1 MKKLLLFSVALL
13 GLSVQA
19 RAQLVINEIM
29 QSNID
34 CIMDDI
40 NEFPDSWVELY
51 NTGTSAEN
59 LSQYSIG
66 LENDADAAWT
76 LPSYTVPANGYV
88 IIYCDKEA
96 TGMHADFRI
105 DSGKGALYLFKNGA
119 VADKFDKI
127 KKQPAPNIAYG
138 RKTDGASELGY
149 QLKPTPEETN
159 CGTLAETVL
168 GDPVFSQKGRVFTTN
183 QTITLTLS
191 LPDDAPEGTQIRYS
205 LDGSEPTERSP
216 KYTNPLTF
224 NSTRVVRAKLFCS
237 GCISPRSKTE
247 SYIFHGR
254 AQDMIV
260 ISIATDDK
268 YLNDNRIGI
277 LVEGTYQSG
286 KKNYEFDWR
295 RPINIEMFENSGE
308 ESFINQLC
316 ETRVQG
322 GATRSNK
329 MKSLAVYANKR
340 FGTKRLEHEFF
351 PTQKPGLTEFKS
363 LVLRNSGNDFD
374 YLYMR
379 DAVIQRSMALRQDLD
394 WQAWRPAI
402 VYINGKYD
410 GMRNIRERSNEDNIY
425 TNYDGLED
433 IDLLENWTELKEGTM
448 DNWNAFA
455 AFYNEHG
462 HTMAEYAERMDC
474 IEFINLMAMNLYY
487 NNQDFPGNNIVAWRP
502 RAEGGKWRW
511 IAKDTDFG
519 LGLYGS
525 SPTYNTIEWLYNNA
539 YDPDRSWG
547 NTYEATR
554 LFRRLME
561 DADFKREFID
571 RCAIYMGDFMNYAG
585 THEVWDPMYEMIKN
599 EYPHHRK
606 LINEWWPD
614 YQQEMNSINNWL
626 NQRTGSFY
634 TQLKNYYNLGTL
646 IDMKVN
652 NSVDDDVLQDVPF
665 YFNGVKL
672 TKGVFDG
679 KFFQNRS
686 VTLEGMAANGKKVT
700 GWTVEK
706 TVSGNTTT
714 TQVDGSQYSFT
725 MPSCT
730 MLKINAITGVDTGI
744 NDVEHDV
751 WTWTYADGSLSVKG
765 VQPGTR
771 VSLYDLSGI
780 LVDQQTAV
788 GTSLN
793 IAAPANRVYVL
804 KIGDE
809 AGVKLF
815 VE

>member
-88 IIYCDKEA
+88 VIYCDKEA

-105 DSGKGALYLFKNGA
+105 DSGKGALYLFKNGT

-351 PTQKPGLTEFKS
+351 PTQKPGLTEYKS

-448 DNWNAFA
+448 DNWNEFA

-780 LVDQQTAV
+780 LVDQQTAA

-804 KIGDE
+804 KVGDE

>member
-88 IIYCDKEA
+88 VIYCDKEA

-448 DNWNAFA
+448 DNWNEFA

-502 RAEGGKWRW
+502 RADGGKWRW

-686 VTLEGMAANGKKVT
+686 VTLEGTAANGKKVT

-765 VQPGTR
+765 VQPGMR

>member
-66 LENDADAAWT
+66 LENDAEAAWT

-88 IIYCDKEA
+88 VIYCDKEA

-105 DSGKGALYLFKNGA
+105 DSGKGALYLFKNGT

-351 PTQKPGLTEFKS
+351 PTQKPGLTEYKS

-448 DNWNAFA
+448 DNWNEFA

-780 LVDQQTAV
+780 LVEQQTAA

-793 IAAPANRVYVL
+793 IAAPANHVYVL
-804 KIGDE
+804 KVGDE

>member
-66 LENDADAAWT
+66 LENDANAAWT

-105 DSGKGALYLFKNGA
+105 DSGKGALYLFKNGT

-351 PTQKPGLTEFKS
+351 PTQRPGLTEFKS

-634 TQLKNYYNLGTL
+634 TQLKNHYNLGTL

-686 VTLEGMAANGKKVT
+686 VTLEGTAANGKKVT

-765 VQPGTR
+765 VQPGMR

-793 IAAPANRVYVL
+793 IAAPANRIYVL
-804 KIGDE
+804 KVGDE

>member
-1 MKKLLLFSVALL
+1 M
-13 GLSVQA
+13 
-19 RAQLVINEIM
+19 
-29 QSNID
+29 
-34 CIMDDI
+34 
-40 NEFPDSWVELY
+40 
-51 NTGTSAEN
+51 
-59 LSQYSIG
+59 
-66 LENDADAAWT
+66 
-76 LPSYTVPANGYV
+76 
-88 IIYCDKEA
+88 
-96 TGMHADFRI
+96 
-105 DSGKGALYLFKNGA
+105 
-119 VADKFDKI
+119 
-127 KKQPAPNIAYG
+127 
-138 RKTDGASELGY
+138 
-149 QLKPTPEETN
+149 
-159 CGTLAETVL
+159 
-168 GDPVFSQKGRVFTTN
+168 
-183 QTITLTLS
+183 
-191 LPDDAPEGTQIRYS
+191 
-205 LDGSEPTERSP
+205 
-216 KYTNPLTF
+216 
-224 NSTRVVRAKLFCS
+224 
-237 GCISPRSKTE
+237 
-247 SYIFHGR
+247 
-254 AQDMIV
+254 
-260 ISIATDDK
+260 
-268 YLNDNRIGI
+268 
-277 LVEGTYQSG
+277 
-286 KKNYEFDWR
+286 
-295 RPINIEMFENSGE
+295 
-308 ESFINQLC
+308 
-316 ETRVQG
+316 
-322 GATRSNK
+322 
-329 MKSLAVYANKR
+329 
-340 FGTKRLEHEFF
+340 
-351 PTQKPGLTEFKS
+351 
-363 LVLRNSGNDFD
+363 
-374 YLYMR
+374 
-379 DAVIQRSMALRQDLD
+379 
-394 WQAWRPAI
+394 
-402 VYINGKYD
+402 
-410 GMRNIRERSNEDNIY
+410 
-425 TNYDGLED
+425 
-433 IDLLENWTELKEGTM
+433 
-448 DNWNAFA
+448 
-455 AFYNEHG
+455 
-462 HTMAEYAERMDC
+462 
-474 IEFINLMAMNLYY
+474 
-487 NNQDFPGNNIVAWRP
+487 AWRP

-700 GWTVEK
+700 GWTVEQ

-730 MLKINAITGVDTGI
+730 MLKINAVTGVDTGI

-765 VQPGTR
+765 VQPGMR

-804 KIGDE
+804 KVGDE

>member
-66 LENDADAAWT
+66 LENDADASWT

-105 DSGKGALYLFKNGA
+105 DSGKGALYLFKNGT

-448 DNWNAFA
+448 DNWNEFA

-462 HTMAEYAERMDC
+462 HKMAEYAERMDC

-780 LVDQQTAV
+780 LVDQQTAA

-804 KIGDE
+804 KVGDE

>member
-66 LENDADAAWT
+66 LENDAEAAWI

-191 LPDDAPEGTQIRYS
+191 LPGDAPEGTQIRYS

-780 LVDQQTAV
+780 LVDQQTAA

-804 KIGDE
+804 KVGDE

>member
-66 LENDADAAWT
+66 LENDANAAWT

-105 DSGKGALYLFKNGA
+105 DSGKGALYLFKNGT

-448 DNWNAFA
+448 DNWNEFA

-634 TQLKNYYNLGTL
+634 TQLKNHYNLGTL

-686 VTLEGMAANGKKVT
+686 VTLEGTAANGKKVT

-765 VQPGTR
+765 VQPGMR

-793 IAAPANRVYVL
+793 IAAPANRIYVL
-804 KIGDE
+804 KVGDE

>member
-66 LENDADAAWT
+66 LENDAEAAWI

-105 DSGKGALYLFKNGA
+105 DSGKGALYLFKNGT

-351 PTQKPGLTEFKS
+351 PTQKPGLTEYKS

-448 DNWNAFA
+448 DNWNEFA

-462 HTMAEYAERMDC
+462 HKMAEYAERMDC

-793 IAAPANRVYVL
+793 IAAPANRIYVL
-804 KIGDE
+804 KVGDE